1 MRAKLFGT
9 DGVRGVAN
17 KDPMTVE
24 TAVALGRAVAH
35 SFREVRE
42 HPRILIGKD
51 TRVSCYTF
59 EHALAAGILA
69 AGGGAYL
76 LGPVPTP
83 AVAFMTLSMRASAGV
98 VISASHNPYM
108 DNGIKFF
115 GHDGFKLEDELE
127 DRIAG
132 WVTRAE
138 TRRFDARDA
147 ALGRAKWVSDALG
160 RYVVFLKSTVPK
172 ELALDGLRVCIDCA
186 NGAAYKVA
194 PLALEELGATVFRLG
209 TEPNGTNI
217 NSACGALHPES
228 LQRKVVETGADVGVA
243 LDGDADRCIMV
254 DERGNLVDGDKVL
267 GMSALWLKDRGE
279 LDGGSVVGTVMTN
292 LGLERALEARG
303 VGMLR
308 CDVGDRYVVQAMRS
322 EGICL
327 GGEQSGHIVYLR
339 HSTTGDGTLTALQ
352 VIAQMVETGEP
363 LSKLASFYEPY
374 PQVLRSVRVSS
385 KPPID
390 EVEPMRKAMK
400 AAAERLG
407 KDGRLNVRYSGT
419 EPKARVMIEGA
430 DRTLID
436 ELANDLCAT
445 LEHELG

>member
-1 MRAKLFGT
+1 MA
-9 DGVRGVAN
+9 
-17 KDPMTVE
+17 
-24 TAVALGRAVAH
+24 
-35 SFREVRE
+35 
-42 HPRILIGKD
+42 
-51 TRVSCYTF
+51 
-59 EHALAAGILA
+59 
-69 AGGGAYL
+69 
-76 LGPVPTP
+76 
-83 AVAFMTLSMRASAGV
+83 
-98 VISASHNPYM
+98 
-108 DNGIKFF
+108 
-115 GHDGFKLEDELE
+115 
-127 DRIAG
+127 
-132 WVTRAE
+132 
-138 TRRFDARDA
+138 
-147 ALGRAKWVSDALG
+147 
-160 RYVVFLKSTVPK
+160 
-172 ELALDGLRVCIDCA
+172 
-186 NGAAYKVA
+186 
-194 PLALEELGATVFRLG
+194 
-209 TEPNGTNI
+209 
-217 NSACGALHPES
+217 
-228 LQRKVVETGADVGVA
+228 VA